1 MTYIKLNLICL
12 LLFLIAFPS
21 GCSNKEQS
29 RYFIV
34 PANVSKI
41 SITGRELQKLFST
54 SNAGLISVELVDSK
68 SIVTFVKTL
77 EKAESSFGTQ
87 MRKRPNLQFTLHYK
101 GEGHQVFDFLFRP
114 NMKTASFTAGSN
126 DMFVLKEK
134 DVKTI
139 AEIFKL

>member
-1 MTYIKLNLICL
+1 MNNMKLNLVYL

-68 SIVTFVKTL
+68 SINTFVKTL
-77 EKAESSFGTQ
+77 EKAEFSSGSQ
-87 MRKRPNLQFTLHYK
+87 MRKRTNLQFTLHYN
-101 GEGHQVFDFLFRP
+101 GDGHQVFDFLFRP
-114 NMKTASFTAGSN
+114 NMKTASFTSESN
-126 DMFVLKEK
+126 ETFILKEK
-134 DVKTI
+134 DVLTI